1 MQEIIKRIIDIF
13 GSLLGFAIL
22 IPLFLIISIIIKL
35 NSKGSIFFI
44 QRRPGKDEK
53 IFSLYKFKTMIDL
66 KDERGKLF
74 PDEKRLTKIGMFL
87 RRLSL
92 DEIPEL
98 WNVLKG
104 EMSLV
109 GPRPLLMKY
118 LPYFTEKERIRH
130 QMRPGITGL
139 AQINGRNYLKW
150 NDRLAF
156 DIKYVKEWSL
166 FLDLKILI
174 KTIPKIFKREGVVE
188 VPNTI
193 MLDLDKEREKKIGV

>member
-13 GSLLGFAIL
+13 GSLLGFVIL
-22 IPLFLIISIIIKL
+22 IPLFLIISVIIKL
-35 NSKGSIFFI
+35 NSKGPIFFM

-53 IFSLYKFKTMIDL
+53 IFSLYKFRTMTEMR
-66 KDERGKLF
+66 DEQGNLL
-74 PDEKRLTKIGMFL
+74 PDEKRLTKIGKFL
-87 RRLSL
+87 RKLSL
-92 DEIPEL
+92 DELIEL
-98 WNVLKG
+98 WNILKG
-104 EMSLV
+104 DMSLV

-118 LPYFTEKERIRH
+118 LPYFTKKERIRH
-130 QMRPGITGL
+130 QVRPGITGL

-174 KTIPKIFKREGVVE
+174 KTIPKIFKREGIVE

-193 MLDLDKEREKKIGV
+193 MKNLDEERKKA